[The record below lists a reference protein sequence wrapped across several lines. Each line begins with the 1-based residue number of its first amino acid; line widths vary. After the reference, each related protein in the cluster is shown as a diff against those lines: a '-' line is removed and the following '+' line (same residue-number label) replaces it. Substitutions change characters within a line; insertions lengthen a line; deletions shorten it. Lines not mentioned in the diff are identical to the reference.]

1 VAWGVLN
8 TQRDRRFCTNVVPYT
23 AILVQYRDVYSTRLG
38 QADHYARTTYQ
49 DSSMSRRGIHPL
61 LMGLDKQKPKPHSKK
76 QTDLSGYESAQ
87 RKRFLRAEIE
97 EEKLAAA
104 AGRRHLLKLERQVA

>member
-1 VAWGVLN
+1 MSSPTPQSLCN
-8 TQRDRRFCTNVVPYT
+8 IE
-23 AILVQYRDVYSTRLG
+23 ILVSRG
-38 QADHYARTTYQ
+38 WRTTYQ
-49 DSSMSRRGIHPL
+49 ASSMSRRGIHPL
-61 LMGLDKQKPKPHSKK
+61 LMGLDKPKPKPHSKK